1 MAYCPSC
8 GTLIDSDAVNCS
20 SCDAVFGAQDGWKP
34 ANQPPPAPPSAAYY
48 AGFMLIITACLL
60 TFIAF
65 LLLPTGVLVYL
76 VVAGP
81 VVGVGYLLML
91 IGKSGRGK
99 HGSSEPGE
107 M

>member
-1 MAYCPSC
+1 
-8 GTLIDSDAVNCS
+8 
-20 SCDAVFGAQDGWKP
+20 
-34 ANQPPPAPPSAAYY
+34 
-48 AGFMLIITACLL
+48 MLIITACLL